1 MVSFLSQLN
10 GSSIKAFDLSFGSY
24 FYETLLFSIAS
35 DNSSPNGEA
44 LTKSL
49 LCLLGDFAKQTYE
62 DSAVTVSLYVT
73 IGSDFIIS
81 TPENSFS
88 KSFKQISTCNS
99 PHPAITCSPV
109 ASSVWHYT
117 NGSDFDNFFNPS
129 TNFGKSAACFG
140 LTATLTTAETEYF
153 IDLIVCASGWSE
165 IVPVFIKY

>member
-109 ASSVWHYT
+109 ASSV
-117 NGSDFDNFFNPS
+117 
-129 TNFGKSAACFG
+129 
-140 LTATLTTAETEYF
+140 
-153 IDLIVCASGWSE
+153 
-165 IVPVFIKY
+165 